1 MSKRNDTDKAI
12 NNIMNWSDRPEWASD
27 LAALFDTHFGLVCER
42 MGIPHEDLGSELGD
56 HGYEGM
62 LFGIVF
68 EDLLSRRLPPDNRNI
83 IDDYLQRRG
92 WRESVHGRRY
102 LQQLRDSVLCL
113 YEVID
118 VAPGRYCDL
127 HDLVRGGKTLR
138 VHEHMGTQT
147 MARWDRIAARVLT
160 ANGKHYFSGGILP
173 FPRDASQSLLRVLD
187 KSRKQFDKDLARAAG
202 KESAARITASVDINE
217 LFLRDAAPAFTSIW
231 LTHTLERLRAPL
243 PEMVNRDGEALV
255 FTETRFPIQ
264 AEDLEEAARR
274 LDAATGW
281 ERESANEHAWIWLA
295 KTDAGVDKPEDSATM
310 GTFQDG
316 HSLING
322 TLAATPGVLTLTT
335 NSMERAE
342 RGKAVLETLLHGL
355 VGPALSK
362 LQTPEQMMAGRGP
375 AKKDDTDTKPAGGI
389 DPDIAAGVIHTML
402 DQHYRKCLDE
412 PIPMLDNKTPR
423 QCARSKKGREK
434 VIDWLKDLENNEQ
447 HRAIRDGQKP
457 YDSRWIW
464 EELKLHE

>member
-12 NNIMNWSDRPEWASD
+12 NNIMKWSDRPEWASD

-42 MGIPHEDLGSELGD
+42 MGIHHEDLGGELGG

-118 VAPGRYCDL
+118 VAPGQYCDL

-202 KESAARITASVDINE
+202 KESAARITASRFWSLYFCSLV
-217 LFLRDAAPAFTSIW
+217 P
-231 LTHTLERLRAPL
+231 TLPRRGTISRSGRRRRSCLPRL
-243 PEMVNRDGEALV
+243 
-255 FTETRFPIQ
+255 
-264 AEDLEEAARR
+264 
-274 LDAATGW
+274 
-281 ERESANEHAWIWLA
+281 
-295 KTDAGVDKPEDSATM
+295 
-310 GTFQDG
+310 
-316 HSLING
+316 
-322 TLAATPGVLTLTT
+322 TLAVPTRLPCG
-335 NSMERAE
+335 NS
-342 RGKAVLETLLHGL
+342 
-355 VGPALSK
+355 
-362 LQTPEQMMAGRGP
+362 
-375 AKKDDTDTKPAGGI
+375 
-389 DPDIAAGVIHTML
+389 
-402 DQHYRKCLDE
+402 
-412 PIPMLDNKTPR
+412 
-423 QCARSKKGREK
+423 
-434 VIDWLKDLENNEQ
+434 
-447 HRAIRDGQKP
+447 
-457 YDSRWIW
+457 
-464 EELKLHE
+464 